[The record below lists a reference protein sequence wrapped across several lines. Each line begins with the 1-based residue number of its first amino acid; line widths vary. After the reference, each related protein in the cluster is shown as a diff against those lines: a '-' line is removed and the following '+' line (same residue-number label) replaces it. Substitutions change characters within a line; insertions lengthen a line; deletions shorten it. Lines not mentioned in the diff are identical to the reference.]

1 MTQPKDETINNKPE
15 TLNACHSNIE
25 TKVKTSY
32 TVYLDKTF
40 AILFVLD
47 YGLLY
52 IF

>member
-32 TVYLDKTF
+32 IVYVETTF
-40 AILFVLD
+40 AVLFILD
-47 YGLLY
+47 YPVC
-52 IF
+52 